1 MATFSQIMRGGPVRH
16 PILPFELIDGTK
28 ITGDDCAVI
37 PLFGEAEAKV
47 LKGAR
52 EFAIE
57 HGLAEPKP
65 GDPLYELGR
74 AIWTCALGVVD
85 GDPKVPE
92 SAPVLF
98 FDGGVKQIREKLDRD
113 RIFYLARQ
121 QEAWQSEVA
130 PGTKG
135 VSVEDLQRMLF
146 RIKETP
152 EGVELPLEYWPAAMQ
167 RTFIRGVVNL
177 LLTHQG
183 YLLQVL
189 PIIQGDGQG
198 SSNSA
203 TNSALKSETSTTTPT
218 PPASHATGDDAPSV
232 HPAPTDPLGAVG
244 FDTPEGQST

>member
-1 MATFSQIMRGGPVRH
+1 MATFSQMMKGGPARH

-37 PLFGEAEAKV
+37 PLLGEAEAKV

-92 SAPVLF
+92 TAPVLF

-113 RIFYLARQ
+113 RIFFLARQ
-121 QEAWQSEVA
+121 QEAWQSEMA
-130 PGTKG
+130 PGVKNL
-135 VSVEDLQRMLF
+135 SPEDMQGMIH
-146 RIKETP
+146 RIKEAP
-152 EGVELPLEYWPAAMQ
+152 EGAELPLESWPGATQ
-167 RTFIRGVVNL
+167 RIFIRGVVNTLLTLQEL
-177 LLTHQG
+177 LLR
-183 YLLQVL
+183 VL
-189 PIIQGDGQG
+189 PTIPAGGTTSSSYTTLSESSEVSSSRSRPPQESHNTTHEPG
-198 SSNSA
+198 SA
-203 TNSALKSETSTTTPT
+203 
-218 PPASHATGDDAPSV
+218 
-232 HPAPTDPLGAVG
+232 
-244 FDTPEGQST
+244 Q